1 MFISK
6 ISIAQS
12 NISLPLE
19 DNKKNRGKK
28 EEVLMKLVH
37 KVNV

>member
-19 DNKKNRGKK
+19 DNKKNMGR
-28 EEVLMKLVH
+28 EEDVLMELVH
-37 KVNV
+37 KEYG